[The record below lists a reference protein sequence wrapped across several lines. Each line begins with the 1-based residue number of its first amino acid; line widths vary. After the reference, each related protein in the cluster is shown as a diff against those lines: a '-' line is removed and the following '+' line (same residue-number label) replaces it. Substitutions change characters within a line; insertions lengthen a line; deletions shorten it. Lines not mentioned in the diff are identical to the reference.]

1 MPENEEPRGGSRSG
15 VRHRPSTQ
23 EPPVSTSL
31 VREVTLTLEEFG
43 RNLLEGQAKA
53 LGVPPAA
60 IVSEGA
66 LYFLA
71 ERGSERAAT
80 KIPRFGSEPTPG
92 GERLDLAV
100 TLDAADWVALEEE
113 AERQQAP
120 LERLMMHATL
130 LLLADLESGRVAA
143 RIVSENED
151 EKER

>member
-1 MPENEEPRGGSRSG
+1 MPQNEEPRGGSRPG
-15 VRHRPSTQ
+15 VRHRSSKQ

-31 VREVTLTLEEFG
+31 VRKVTLTLEEFG
-43 RNLLEGQAKA
+43 RNLLDAQAKA
-53 LGVPPAA
+53 LGVAPAA

-113 AERQQAP
+113 AERQQAS
-120 LERLMMHATL
+120 LERLMVHATL
-130 LLLADLESGRVAA
+130 LLLADLESGRVPAMMLGQNE
-143 RIVSENED
+143 SEE
-151 EKER
+151 EH